1 MCPAKASGAFSLL
14 SSAFSFLKESAM
26 RRFRLV
32 AVLLLASTTSCVEIT
47 AANTAEL
54 VVGLK
59 AKTTGSSCVFASPDP
74 VSIRVNQGLGFQ
86 NNGSGQ
92 LTVILEDD
100 DTPLVSVGPSQ
111 KSGGIKF
118 SDPGTY
124 RYYIQGCGGSSAELH
139 TINVTVN

>member
-1 MCPAKASGAFSLL
+1 
-14 SSAFSFLKESAM
+14 M
-26 RRFRLV
+26 RRLLGI
-32 AVLLLASTTSCVEIT
+32 LLLACTTSCLEVT
-47 AANTAEL
+47 ASDTAEL

-59 AKTTGSSCVFASPDP
+59 PKTSASSCVFASPDP

-86 NNGSGQ
+86 NQGSGQ

-100 DTPLVSVGPSQ
+100 DTPLVSIGASQ

-118 SDPGTY
+118 STPGTR

-139 TINVTVN
+139 VINVTVN